1 MGLRDFHRAQ
11 AGAAGTE
18 PARLGRPKGGFAV
31 ERVLGFDI
39 GTTHLKWLVA
49 DETSGAV
56 IETGEVEAPARGDG
70 PVAEQDPCAVAGR
83 VEEILDDAVHYRHV
97 RRVAFSAAMHSFLA
111 VDPSGEPLT
120 GSWTWLD
127 RRAGDTA
134 ARLRQAGVARGL
146 HELTGMPVHPFSPL
160 VKWCHT
166 RETFPAGARPVALK
180 DYLFFR
186 LTGRWWT
193 DYGTAA
199 ASGFLGREGTW
210 APDALRLAGLGPK
223 ALPALHDVADTLP
236 DRSGQ
241 VEVVIGGTDAA
252 LQHLHFGIRRGS
264 TTGVISF
271 GTSAAIRVTREE
283 SVSDDALFSYALG
296 PGRGHLVGAAFSN
309 AGNLLLW
316 LGTLLGGGVEAVVA
330 EGLLS
335 IREHRARPA
344 VVPYWYGERTPW
356 WREDLTGAVLGLRSE
371 HEARDLVAASLTA
384 IAAGLRF
391 GLARLSERGAP
402 VEEVI
407 GASGL
412 LRLPGVGQWLADALS
427 CPVIIRDGP
436 DASLLGAVDLAL
448 GRQVSSDASELRH
461 EPEDSRVAEEAA
473 HAWTL
478 LEAYVT
484 GSGEGRSAAH
494 PARPL

>member
-1 MGLRDFHRAQ
+1 
-11 AGAAGTE
+11 
-18 PARLGRPKGGFAV
+18 
-31 ERVLGFDI
+31 
-39 GTTHLKWLVA
+39 
-49 DETSGAV
+49 
-56 IETGEVEAPARGDG
+56 
-70 PVAEQDPCAVAGR
+70 
-83 VEEILDDAVHYRHV
+83 
-97 RRVAFSAAMHSFLA
+97 VAFSAAMHSFLA
-111 VDPSGEPLT
+111 VDADGESLT

-127 RRAGDTA
+127 RRAADTA
-134 ARLRQAGVARGL
+134 AQLRQAGVAKCL
-146 HELTGMPVHPFSPL
+146 QDLTGVPIHPFSPL
-160 VKWCHT
+160 VKWCHS
-166 RETFPAGARPVALK
+166 RGALAPGVRPVALK

-193 DYGTAA
+193 DYSTAA
-199 ASGFLGREGTW
+199 ASGFLGRQGTW
-210 APDALRLAGLGPK
+210 APDALRLAGLGPE
-223 ALPALHDVADTLP
+223 ALPVLHDVEDTLP
-236 DRSGQ
+236 DRLGQ

-252 LQHLHFGIRRGS
+252 LQHLHFGIAPGS

-271 GTSAAIRVTREE
+271 GTSAAIRVTGQE
-283 SVSDDALFSYALG
+283 SVSDDALFSYGLG

-316 LGTLLGGGVEAVVA
+316 LGTLLGNGVEAVVG

-335 IREHRARPA
+335 IRERRARPV

-371 HEARDLVAASLTA
+371 HEPRDLVAASLTA

-391 GLARLSERGAP
+391 GLARLGERGAL

-412 LRLPGVGQWLADALS
+412 LRLPDVGQWLADALS

-448 GRQVSSDASELRH
+448 GGHVASDASEFRH
-461 EPEDSRVAEEAA
+461 EPEDSRVAEDAA
-473 HAWTL
+473 RDWARI
-478 LEAYVT
+478 EAYVA
-484 GSGEGRSAAH
+484 GSGGGRSANHPAH
-494 PARPL
+494 PV